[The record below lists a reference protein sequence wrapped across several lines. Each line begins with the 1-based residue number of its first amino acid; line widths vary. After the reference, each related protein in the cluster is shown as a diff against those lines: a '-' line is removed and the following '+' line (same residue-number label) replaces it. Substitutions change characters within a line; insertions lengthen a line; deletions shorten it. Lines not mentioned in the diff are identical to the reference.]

1 VKLSHFHAFE
11 PLCPRCLVGG
21 GGEVPLV
28 IGTVVRAVTHGGEED
43 IEEGILFC
51 GACRMEFP
59 ILDGIPIV
67 LNDLRTFVRDNL
79 SHLLTRTDVS
89 PVLESVLAD
98 ASGPGTVFE
107 AARQFISSYASD
119 HYGDLAPDLERP
131 LIGPAAPGAVARH
144 IAAGFELFGDA
155 PAPQAALALDLGCSV
170 GRSSFELTRQI
181 RGLVLGLDL
190 NIPMLRLGRRILTS
204 GRVNYRERRVGL
216 VYDNRDFVAA
226 LPSPERVDFWAAN
239 VLEAPFRAARMGHVA
254 AMNVIDCVPSPA
266 TFLHEIERLLA
277 PGAGAIVSTPYDWS
291 AAATPYEAWIGGHSQ
306 RGPMAGAAEPLIR
319 SLIGGDHAHAAR
331 GLELVGEREI
341 EWHVR
346 MHSRSTV
353 LYQCHL
359 MAVRRK
365 A

>member
-1 VKLSHFHAFE
+1 MKLSHFHAFE

-21 GGEVPLV
+21 GGEVPLA
-28 IGTVVRAVTHGGEED
+28 IGTVVRAESRHGDDD
-43 IEEGILFC
+43 IDEGILVC

-59 ILDGIPIV
+59 ILDGIPIL
-67 LNDLRTFVRDNL
+67 LNDLRTFIRDNL

-119 HYGDLAPDLERP
+119 HYGDLDAAVAGP
-131 LIGPAAPGAVARH
+131 LTGPAAPGAVARH
-144 IAAGFELFGDA
+144 VAAGFELFGGGA
-155 PAPQAALALDLGCSV
+155 SGAGLALDLGCSV
-170 GRSSFELTRQI
+170 GRSSFELTR
-181 RGLVLGLDL
+181 RTSGLVLGLDL
-190 NIPMLRLGRRILTS
+190 NIPMLRLARRVLTT

-216 VYDNRDFVAA
+216 VYDDRDFPVA

-239 VLEAPFRAARMGHVA
+239 VLEAPFRAARMGTVA

-266 TFLHEIERLLA
+266 TFLHAVERLLA
-277 PGAGAIVSTPYDWS
+277 PGACGILSTPYDWS

-359 MAVRRK
+359 MAVRRRS
-365 A
+365 